1 MERQWSVEEFH
12 SICFFGVPKAV
23 HLNALMDGVLARYGR
38 QTLAFY
44 TWHRDAWAACFLRGE
59 STNPNPSTRAL
70 ETPDRSLQLTWFPGI
85 QLLTSHSTT
94 APLATSVWQEA
105 YQNRSQSEG
114 LSKTRVISTWASRN
128 KSIPGFKQKVELL
141 SRKNWGETSVVFF
154 CWSNPLFQ
162 TNRESGI
169 SKERLS
175 FFNPLSWPIATAL
188 LQDSYK
194 SCGNMNVM
202 RRNC

>member
-1 MERQWSVEEFH
+1 MLCSV
-12 SICFFGVPKAV
+12 
-23 HLNALMDGVLARYGR
+23 LNLFVILTHFNGSSMWWNANEVLKNFIQSAFLGSQKQCIWISLMDGVLARYGR

-59 STNPNPSTRAL
+59 STNPNPSTSAL

-105 YQNRSQSEG
+105 YQNRSQSER

-128 KSIPGFKQKVELL
+128 KSIPGFKQKVEFL
-141 SRKNWGETSVVFF
+141 SWKNWGETSVVFF
-154 CWSNPLFQ
+154 FFVEVIPFFKPTENP
-162 TNRESGI
+162 ESQ
-169 SKERLS
+169 KR
-175 FFNPLSWPIATAL
+175 
-188 LQDSYK
+188 D
-194 SCGNMNVM
+194 
-202 RRNC
+202 

>member
-23 HLNALMDGVLARYGR
+23 HLNITDGWSFGKVRSTDAGI
-38 QTLAFY
+38 Y

-59 STNPNPSTRAL
+59 STNPNPSTSAI

-105 YQNRSQSEG
+105 YQNRSQSER
-114 LSKTRVISTWASRN
+114 LSKTRVISTWTSRN
-128 KSIPGFKQKVELL
+128 KSIPGFKQKVEFL
-141 SRKNWGETSVVFF
+141 SWKNWGETSVVFF
-154 CWSNPLFQ
+154 VEVIPFFKPTENP
-162 TNRESGI
+162 ESQ
-169 SKERLS
+169 KR
-175 FFNPLSWPIATAL
+175 
-188 LQDSYK
+188 D
-194 SCGNMNVM
+194 
-202 RRNC
+202 